1 MNPRSEVVSRE
12 CRRSPLSRCVL
23 AGTLH
28 KKQTVDNKI
37 IHFKL
42 KYDSVI
48 NLTQASSSPAFFY
61 IVYLQ
66 NVKHM
71 IVKNEYSTARA
82 SG

>member
-23 AGTLH
+23 AGILR

-48 NLTQASSSPAFFY
+48 NLTQASSSPSKLFFISY
-61 IVYLQ
+61 IFKML
-66 NVKHM
+66 N
-71 IVKNEYSTARA
+71 TR
-82 SG
+82 